1 MRVGSAERCTGRRLS
16 FLRRRC
22 QLEAM
27 ERVRIIVVSRL
38 APEARECSCGGG
50 GWMLRGRHQPKRRC
64 SCPIID
70 AWPDQYALPWIPLS
84 LSRRLCNFCIRV
96 LTRAPLRPL
105 QTLAVD
111 LLNPTAASQARS
123 HKLKRLVQNPNSF
136 FMDVKCPGCFAITT
150 VFSHAQTVVV
160 CSSCA
165 QVLCQ
170 PTGGKG
176 RLTEGCSF
184 RRKN

>member
-1 MRVGSAERCTGRRLS
+1 MGRAPVCIYH
-16 FLRRRC
+16 LRR
-22 QLEAM
+22 EKIWHTSISMIHDKMADF
-27 ERVRIIVVSRL
+27 ES
-38 APEARECSCGGG
+38 
-50 GWMLRGRHQPKRRC
+50 
-64 SCPIID
+64 
-70 AWPDQYALPWIPLS
+70 
-84 LSRRLCNFCIRV
+84 
-96 LTRAPLRPL
+96 PL
-105 QTLAVD
+105 QTLAID
-111 LLNPTAASQARS
+111 LLNPSAENQLRS

-176 RLTEGCSF
+176 RLTEGECLLGGPESSF
-184 RRKN
+184 EAGLLLTSRVPSSLFFALSLF